1 MHAVPGLACPG
12 CRGDLRA
19 DGDASLSC
27 QTCATDYPILDG
39 IPSFVAPTPTL
50 PPERGGE
57 KVDTLPGG
65 RGAQK
70 YDPTGGIPAADHA
83 SPPDGFPAPPRP
95 RKAPPPISSEILRP

>member
-39 IPSFVAPTPTL
+39 IPSFVAPTPTP
-50 PPERGGE
+50 PPEAGGE
-57 KVDTLPGG
+57 KTDAPPGG
-65 RGAQK
+65 RGAQ
-70 YDPTGGIPAADHA
+70 TNGLTAVIPAAGQA
-83 SPPDGFPAPPRP
+83 SHPAGFLAPLPPEPG
-95 RKAPPPISSEILRP
+95 S